1 MNLAIKPTQ
10 AAIDYYSRI
19 TPMIS
24 ESELHDRIMCES
36 ISARDRCE
44 AHALI
49 MQMNESQWAQLGVN
63 ERSRSYRMMLV
74 HIANPANE
82 TIGCGIIPHNIVHS
96 LARSFGVKL

>member
-1 MNLAIKPTQ
+1 MKAISVSQ
-10 AAIDYYSRI
+10 SAIDYYSRVV
-19 TPMIS
+19 PMLS

-49 MQMNESQWAQLGVN
+49 MQLTEAQWSQLGVN

-74 HIANPANE
+74 HIANPNNE